1 MRKKFAK
8 TVLAALLAATAGA
21 SGAFAGGEDVREC
34 DFEVKARCASGD
46 ATVTIVDGEVTRVEV
61 SAIWCGLPGHPTYSC
76 TVDSSRADKESKWSE
91 EGGATLIDNA
101 SPSNPGEPDRLK
113 VTVGKYVSIDME
125 KAQSVGRCGA
135 GAELPRAIVIPG
147 KKGRCRVW
155 LDTP

>member
-1 MRKKFAK
+1 MRKRYAK
-8 TVLAALLAATAGA
+8 TAFAALLVATAGA

-46 ATVTIVDGEVTRVEV
+46 AKVTIVDGAVTKVEV
-61 SAIWCGLPGHPTYSC
+61 SAIWCGLPGHLTYSC
-76 TVDSSRADKESKWSE
+76 TVDSSRDDKESKWSE

-101 SPSNPGEPDRLK
+101 TPFNPAQPDQLK

-125 KAQSVGRCGA
+125 KAQSAGRCGTA
-135 GAELPRAIVIPG
+135 AELPRAIVIPG

-155 LDTP
+155 LNTP